1 MKRRYLVLAVL
12 YMALIF
18 FLSSLPG
25 SAAGIPPPWDKLAH
39 ALEYGGLGFLLGRG
53 LGRPLPAAVLAV
65 LYGLSDEL
73 HQRYVPGREASA
85 GDLLADAVGAL
96 IGAFF
101 ARRS

>member
-1 MKRRYLVLAVL
+1 
-12 YMALIF
+12 MALIF

-39 ALEYGGLGFLLGRG
+39 ALEYALLAFLLGRG
-53 LGRPLPAAVLAV
+53 LGRWDGAVALAV

>member
-1 MKRRYLVLAVL
+1 MNRCYLALAAL

-25 SAAGIPPPWDKLAH
+25 GTVGIPAPWDKVAH

-53 LGRPLPAAVLAV
+53 LGRPLPALWLAV

-73 HQRYVPGREASA
+73 HQSFVPGREVSA

-96 IGAFF
+96 LGVRAS
-101 ARRS
+101 RRP

>member
-1 MKRRYLVLAVL
+1 MRRRYLVLAAL

-25 SAAGIPPPWDKLAH
+25 GTVGIPSPWDKLAH
-39 ALEYGGLGFLLGRG
+39 ALEYGLLGFLLARG
-53 LGRPLPAAVLAV
+53 LGRWEGAVALAV

-73 HQRYVPGREASA
+73 HQSLVPGREAAA